1 MAGGRPSQQDTTGL
15 RRTKHPTGSVA
26 ERQILCDSINVG
38 GAQPSGLSQRPAT
51 FRTFA
56 LKQMA
61 SAGAAEKYFA
71 GAGQLETFG
80 H

>member
-1 MAGGRPSQQDTTGL
+1 M
-15 RRTKHPTGSVA
+15 GSVA
-26 ERQILCDSINVG
+26 ERQILRDSINVG
-38 GAQPSGLSQRPAT
+38 GAEDSGLSQRPAA
-51 FRTFA
+51 FGCLA

>member
-1 MAGGRPSQQDTTGL
+1 
-15 RRTKHPTGSVA
+15 VA
-26 ERQILCDSINVG
+26 EWQILFDTINVG
-38 GAQPSGLSQRPAT
+38 WSDGHRFAQPSAA

-61 SAGAAEKYFA
+61 SARASAHHFA
-71 GAGQLETFG
+71 GACNFETFG

>member
-1 MAGGRPSQQDTTGL
+1 
-15 RRTKHPTGSVA
+15 VA
-26 ERQILCDSINVG
+26 ERQILCDSINIG
-38 GAQPSGLSQRPAT
+38 CSEDFNFAKRAAA

-61 SAGAAEKYFA
+61 SAGAAEEYFA

-80 H
+80 R

>member
-1 MAGGRPSQQDTTGL
+1 M
-15 RRTKHPTGSVA
+15 GSVA
-26 ERQILCDSINVG
+26 ERQILCDPIKVG
-38 GAQPSGLSQRPAT
+38 GAEDSDFAKRAAA

-61 SAGAAEKYFA
+61 SAGAVEKYFT
-71 GAGQLETFG
+71 GTGHLETFG